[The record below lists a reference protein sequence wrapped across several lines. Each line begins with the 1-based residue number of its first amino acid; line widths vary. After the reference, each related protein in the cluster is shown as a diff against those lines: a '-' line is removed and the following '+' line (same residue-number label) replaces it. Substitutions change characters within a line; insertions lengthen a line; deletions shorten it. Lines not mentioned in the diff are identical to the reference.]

1 MPDARNHH
9 YGRSRIL
16 ILTSLT
22 MTARNLPRPLSDAHL
37 RTRLSL
43 LYFLQFAVWG
53 CYLTCF
59 SQLLGAG
66 GLGRHIAWFYSAI
79 GLVSLFTP
87 ALMGHLADRH
97 SAGPVRLLAVCHFA
111 AAIAM
116 GGAWLYASSH
126 RQMEF
131 APMFALYVLFLAF
144 FMPTLALVNTTAF
157 GLIKSRGKEPVDVF
171 PAIRVWGT
179 VGFVAAMW
187 FVNSAWWHDGAMGFT
202 LSDTHPM
209 ARFRFQY
216 TSMQLLATAV
226 TGIAASAYAL
236 TLPRAPRPEA
246 SGMTRS
252 GIALLSPAVLRPF
265 LADRQV
271 RIFLIFAALSGVC
284 LQISNGFATPF
295 ITHFSGMP
303 EYAGLFASGNATMLF
318 SLSQISEAVF
328 ILVVG
333 LAMSRLGIRR
343 VIAIALVAWAAR
355 FALFGFGNPGHGLWM
370 LTLSMIVYGV
380 AFNFFTIAGHLY
392 MEKVSSGASKGLG
405 QGVMMLASNG
415 IGATLGTLAAGG
427 IVNHWCSWQMVP
439 SPGGQGMVRL
449 FMGEWI
455 WPWLIFA
462 LYALATGVLFYVCF
476 RPHSAKSQ
484 DLR

>member
-1 MPDARNHH
+1 MNAREATLPD
-9 YGRSRIL
+9 S
-16 ILTSLT
+16 
-22 MTARNLPRPLSDAHL
+22 M

-66 GLGRHIAWFYSAI
+66 GLGRQIAWFYSAI

-87 ALMGHLADRH
+87 ALMGHLADRY
-97 SAGPVRLLAVCHFA
+97 ADATRLLALCHCCA
-111 AAIAM
+111 ALAM
-116 GGAWLYASSH
+116 GCAWLYASAH
-126 RQMEF
+126 PQLGF
-131 APMFALYVLFLAF
+131 APMFALYVLFLVF
-144 FMPTLALVNTTAF
+144 FMPTLALVNTASF
-157 GLIKSRGKEPVDVF
+157 GLIKSCGREPVDVF
-171 PAIRVWGT
+171 PGIRVWGT

-187 FVNSAWWHDGAMGFT
+187 FVNSAWWHDGTMGFT

-216 TSMQLLATAV
+216 TSMQLFATAV
-226 TGIAASAYAL
+226 TGIMAGAYSL
-236 TLPRAPRPEA
+236 TLPRVRRESGSAMPR
-246 SGMTRS
+246 T
-252 GIALLSPAVLRPF
+252 GIALLSPKVLSSF
-265 LADRQV
+265 LGDRTL
-271 RIFLIFAALSGVC
+271 RTFLIFAALSGMC

-328 ILVVG
+328 ILTVG
-333 LAMSRLGIRR
+333 LAMNRLGIRR
-343 VIAIALVAWAAR
+343 VITIALMAWAAR
-355 FALFGFGNPGHGLWM
+355 FALFGFGNPGSGLWM
-370 LTLSMIVYGV
+370 LALSMIVYGV

-392 MEKVSSGASKGLG
+392 MEQTSSRTHKGLG

-415 IGATLGTLAAGG
+415 IGATLGTLVAGAV
-427 IVNHWCSWQMVP
+427 VNRWCSWQMMPAP
-439 SPGGQGMVRL
+439 SGHGMVRL

-462 LYALATGVLFYVCF
+462 AYALTLAALFYMCF
-476 RPHSAKSQ
+476 RENRCQIPTKKSPE
-484 DLR
+484 